1 MLPEDGDGAACAG
14 RAGGAGG
21 EAAGCAG
28 GEAIGC
34 ADGDAALGE
43 LLWARRPALRR
54 LVFTYGAACTP
65 FPRGTDGLSTRTPV
79 DALPMASASSIARSL
94 LAMLL
99 LAAPMLLALSRGACA
114 RAPPEAGRPGRAGPA
129 DCDRR
134 RPVAGRPAERCVEC
148 GSAAFT
154 FARSHT
160 PTHLAGCEARRSFRA
175 SAGALSKSVV
185 VAAVAAC
192 LRYTSS
198 AVDAIVS
205 GRLYRA
211 VRLSDAGGTFDRLQ
225 TPPCSSPRVDASESR
240 ESEPSHVRDAVR
252 ENMRP
257 LGTLRVRTPPRVGFG
272 CQTCQENASAR
283 CRDEAAP
290 HAAHRFDRA
299 SVHRIRGASQPGR
312 GRGGAAAALRH
323 ALPLPGA

>member
-1 MLPEDGDGAACAG
+1 MLPEDGDETGCAG
-14 RAGGAGG
+14 RAGCAGG

-28 GEAIGC
+28 GDAIGC
-34 ADGDAALGE
+34 ADGDVALGE

-79 DALPMASASSIARSL
+79 DALPMASASSTARSL

-99 LAAPMLLALSRGACA
+99 AVPMLLALSRGACA
-114 RAPPEAGRPGRAGPA
+114 RAPPEAGRTGRAGPA
-129 DCDRR
+129 DCDLR

-154 FARSHT
+154 FAKSQT
-160 PTHLAGCEARRSFRA
+160 PTHLAECEARRSFRA

-185 VAAVAAC
+185 VAAAAAC

-257 LGTLRVRTPPRVGFG
+257 PHALRVRTPPRVGFG
-272 CQTCQENASAR
+272 CQSCQENAPSAV
-283 CRDEAAP
+283 DYEAAP

-299 SVHRIRGASQPGR
+299 SVHRIRGASQPRR
-312 GRGGAAAALRH
+312 GRGGAAAPLRH